1 MKQQEKKNIW
11 RQKNTQTAI
20 SMPAKMLFIWDCKT
34 ISLLAPSDGEGFLNI
49 HLTIKS
55 IYISWLDCYFKFD
68 AMGKQNK
75 Y

>member
-1 MKQQEKKNIW
+1 M
-11 RQKNTQTAI
+11 
-20 SMPAKMLFIWDCKT
+20 SAKMLFIWGCKT

-49 HLTIKS
+49 HLTIIS